1 VNCRV
6 MEEKLFP
13 RPAVAGVLKQGYI
26 EARLHVDGGPA
37 LQENKRLQ
45 AELTKSVALPFFLA
59 YDPSE
64 RKVLRKTAGLRP
76 EDKFIAFLKG
86 E

>member
-1 VNCRV
+1 
-6 MEEKLFP
+6 MEEKIFP
-13 RPAVAGVLKQGYI
+13 RPAVAGILKEGYI

-45 AELTKSVALPFFLA
+45 AELTRSVALPFFLA
-59 YDPSE
+59 YDPAE

-76 EDKFIAFLKG
+76 EDKFRAFLEG
-86 E
+86 N

>member
-1 VNCRV
+1 

-13 RPAVAGVLKQGYI
+13 RPAVAGILKQGWI
-26 EARLHVDGGPA
+26 EARLHTDGGPA
-37 LQENKRLQ
+37 VAENKRLQ
-45 AELTKSVALPFFLA
+45 TELTRSVALPFFLA
-59 YDPSE
+59 YDPVE

-76 EDKFIAFLKG
+76 EDKFTAFLKG

>member
-1 VNCRV
+1 
-6 MEEKLFP
+6 
-13 RPAVAGVLKQGYI
+13 
-26 EARLHVDGGPA
+26 
-37 LQENKRLQ
+37 
-45 AELTKSVALPFFLA
+45 VALPFFLA